1 MPKNNDFKCDV
12 RSINLQLAS
21 LTTRD
26 AENGSH
32 KITGYGML
40 FNQPSVP
47 MPFIE
52 YIKPEALD
60 GLDLSSVML
69 LRSHDFD
76 QILARVDS
84 GTLSVRVDDKGLYF
98 EATMPDTTLGN
109 DTLADIKAGNIKGC
123 SIGFNIGDDDWSRD
137 DSGQTIH
144 QINEISQLNE
154 ISLTPI
160 PAYQQT
166 SANVERSLKQFLE
179 KGGTEMPQE
188 VKDLKDKESGTQEPN
203 STDENSKEETRDDSS
218 KKDEKKPDIDIDDL
232 AKRVAGILSKQAKR
246 DDEDDSSD
254 DSDDSSTDSDEE
266 DKDKNA
272 SKQTTRKSQKRDAN
286 PEQETRDN
294 KGGMKMP
301 KILNQKTDSPVAENK
316 RDFLHYLKTGEVKRD
331 ATEGGIGLSTGQV
344 LIPQDI
350 LAAEHDQHQFARL
363 GNMIRTISVKHTTGK
378 LPYFSE
384 ETGKLTKRS
393 GEFVPSETGSAPQ
406 IKQILW
412 DLKSFSKK
420 YPYSIELLNDSDYN
434 WEAELA
440 QRCVDLK
447 DNTDDDEIM
456 KVLTNNIT
464 ASTTGDLLA
473 SITEAIDKKLKPN
486 DSKQSNIVLSQ
497 AAFYYLD
504 SMKDT
509 MGRPLIQPD
518 VTKATDGFIKGKSVV
533 IIDDTLF
540 PNAKAGD
547 VNMIIAPLQKAAIK
561 FMQTEVTGKFIDTYD
576 EFFRIL
582 GIYMRADYQQYR
594 GDLISWYT
602 GNKTV
607 TQAAAASPAGK

>member
-1 MPKNNDFKCDV
+1 MPKSNDFKCDV

-60 GLDLSSVML
+60 GLNLSSVML

-144 QINEISQLNE
+144 QINEISHLNE

-203 STDENSKEETRDDSS
+203 STDENSSEETRDDSS
-218 KKDEKKPDIDIDDL
+218 KKDDKKPAFDIDDL

-254 DSDDSSTDSDEE
+254 DSDDSSADSDEE

-272 SKQTTRKSQKRDAN
+272 GKQTTRKKQKRDAN
-286 PEQETRDN
+286 PEQETRDIE
-294 KGGMKMP
+294 GGTKMP

-316 RDFLHYLKTGEVKRD
+316 RDFLHYMKTGEVKRD

-393 GEFVPSETGSAPQ
+393 GEFVPSETGTAPQ

-497 AAFYYLD
+497 SAFYYLD

-509 MGRPLIQPD
+509 MGRPLVQPD

-540 PNAKAGD
+540 PNAKDGD
-547 VNMIIAPLQKAAIK
+547 VNMIITPLQKAAIK
-561 FMQTEVTGKFIDTYD
+561 FMQNQVTGKFIDTYD

-594 GDLISWYT
+594 GDLINWYT

-607 TQAAAASPAGK
+607 TQAASTPGK

>member
-1 MPKNNDFKCDV
+1 MPKSNDFKCDV

>member
-60 GLDLSSVML
+60 GLDLSNVML

-98 EATMPDTTLGN
+98 EATMPETTLGN

-246 DDEDDSSD
+246 DDEGDSSD
-254 DSDDSSTDSDEE
+254 NSDDSSTDSDQ
-266 DKDKNA
+266 DKSA
-272 SKQTTRKSQKRDAN
+272 GKQTTRKKQTRDAN
-286 PEQETRDN
+286 PEQETRESE
-294 KGGMKMP
+294 GGMKMP
-301 KILNQKTDSPVAENK
+301 KILNKTTDSPTSEMK
-316 RDFLHYLKTGEVKRD
+316 RDFLHYMKTGEVKRD

-384 ETGKLTKRS
+384 ETGKLTKRT

-440 QRCVDLK
+440 QRCIELR

-486 DSKQSNIVLSQ
+486 DSKQSSIVLSQ

-504 SMKDT
+504 TMKDT
-509 MGRPLIQPD
+509 MNRPLIQPD
-518 VTKATDGFIKGKSVV
+518 VTKATDGVIKGKSVV

-607 TQAAAASPAGK
+607 TQAAAASPASK

>member
-1 MPKNNDFKCDV
+1 MPKNDDFKCDV

-98 EATMPDTTLGN
+98 EAKMPDTTLGN

-179 KGGTEMPQE
+179 KGGTEMPKE
-188 VKDLKDKESGTQEPN
+188 VKDLQDKESGTQEPN

-218 KKDEKKPDIDIDDL
+218 KKDEKKPDFDIDDL

-272 SKQTTRKSQKRDAN
+272 GKQTTRKSQKRDAN
-286 PEQETRDN
+286 PEQETRDIE
-294 KGGMKMP
+294 GGTKMP

-316 RDFLHYLKTGEVKRD
+316 RDFLHYLKTGEIKRD

-473 SITEAIDKKLKPN
+473 SITEAVDKKLKPN

-497 AAFYYLD
+497 SAFYYLD

-509 MGRPLIQPD
+509 MNRPLIQPD

-540 PNAKAGD
+540 PNAKDGD
-547 VNMIIAPLQKAAIK
+547 VNMIITPLQKAAIK
-561 FMQTEVTGKFIDTYD
+561 FMQNEVTGKFIDTYD

-594 GDLISWYT
+594 GDLINWYT

-607 TQAAAASPAGK
+607 TQAASTPGK

>member
-60 GLDLSSVML
+60 GLSLSSVML

-137 DSGQTIH
+137 DTGQTIH

-203 STDENSKEETRDDSS
+203 STDENSSEETRDDSS
-218 KKDEKKPDIDIDDL
+218 KKDDKKPAFDIDDL

-607 TQAAAASPAGK
+607 TQAAAASPASK

>member
-203 STDENSKEETRDDSS
+203 STDENSR
-218 KKDEKKPDIDIDDL
+218 KKH
-232 AKRVAGILSKQAKR
+232 VMILQ
-246 DDEDDSSD
+246 
-254 DSDDSSTDSDEE
+254 
-266 DKDKNA
+266 
-272 SKQTTRKSQKRDAN
+272 RKTIRSLLL
-286 PEQETRDN
+286 
-294 KGGMKMP
+294 
-301 KILNQKTDSPVAENK
+301 IL
-316 RDFLHYLKTGEVKRD
+316 
-331 ATEGGIGLSTGQV
+331 
-344 LIPQDI
+344 
-350 LAAEHDQHQFARL
+350 
-363 GNMIRTISVKHTTGK
+363 MI
-378 LPYFSE
+378 
-384 ETGKLTKRS
+384 
-393 GEFVPSETGSAPQ
+393 
-406 IKQILW
+406 
-412 DLKSFSKK
+412 
-420 YPYSIELLNDSDYN
+420 
-434 WEAELA
+434 
-440 QRCVDLK
+440 
-447 DNTDDDEIM
+447 
-456 KVLTNNIT
+456 
-464 ASTTGDLLA
+464 
-473 SITEAIDKKLKPN
+473 
-486 DSKQSNIVLSQ
+486 
-497 AAFYYLD
+497 
-504 SMKDT
+504 
-509 MGRPLIQPD
+509 
-518 VTKATDGFIKGKSVV
+518 
-533 IIDDTLF
+533 
-540 PNAKAGD
+540 
-547 VNMIIAPLQKAAIK
+547 
-561 FMQTEVTGKFIDTYD
+561 
-576 EFFRIL
+576 
-582 GIYMRADYQQYR
+582 
-594 GDLISWYT
+594 
-602 GNKTV
+602 
-607 TQAAAASPAGK
+607 

>member
-1 MPKNNDFKCDV
+1 MPKSNDFKCDV
-12 RSINLQLAS
+12 RSINLQLAN

-60 GLDLSSVML
+60 GLDLSNVML

-137 DSGQTIH
+137 DTGQTIH

-203 STDENSKEETRDDSS
+203 STDENSSEETRDDSS
-218 KKDEKKPDIDIDDL
+218 KKDDKKPAFDIDDL

-254 DSDDSSTDSDEE
+254 DSDDSSADSDEE
-266 DKDKNA
+266 DKDKNVG
-272 SKQTTRKSQKRDAN
+272 KQTTRKKQKRDAN
-286 PEQETRDN
+286 PEQETRDIE
-294 KGGMKMP
+294 GGTKMP

-316 RDFLHYLKTGEVKRD
+316 RDFLHYMKTGEVKRD

-393 GEFVPSETGSAPQ
+393 GEFVPSETGTAPQ

-497 AAFYYLD
+497 SSFYYLD

-509 MGRPLIQPD
+509 MGRPLVQPD

-540 PNAKAGD
+540 PNAKDGD
-547 VNMIIAPLQKAAIK
+547 VNMIITPVQKAAIK
-561 FMQTEVTGKFIDTYD
+561 FMQNQVTGKFIDTYD

-594 GDLISWYT
+594 GDLINWYT

-607 TQAAAASPAGK
+607 TQAASTPGK

>member
-26 AENGSH
+26 AENGSQ

-109 DTLADIKAGNIKGC
+109 DTLADIKAGNIRGC

-137 DSGQTIH
+137 ENGQTIH

-188 VKDLKDKESGTQEPN
+188 VKDLKDKESGIQEPN

-272 SKQTTRKSQKRDAN
+272 VKQTTRKSQKRDAN

-384 ETGKLTKRS
+384 ETGKLTKRT
-393 GEFVPSETGSAPQ
+393 GEFVPSETGTAPQ

-540 PNAKAGD
+540 PNAKDGD
-547 VNMIIAPLQKAAIK
+547 VNMIITPLQKAAIK
-561 FMQTEVTGKFIDTYD
+561 FMQNEVTGKFIDTYD

-594 GDLISWYT
+594 GDLINWYT

-607 TQAAAASPAGK
+607 TQVASTPGK

>member
-60 GLDLSSVML
+60 GLNLSSVML

-607 TQAAAASPAGK
+607 TQAAAASPASK

>member
-60 GLDLSSVML
+60 GLDLSNVML

-98 EATMPDTTLGN
+98 EATMPETTLGN

>member
-144 QINEISQLNE
+144 QINEISHLNE

-203 STDENSKEETRDDSS
+203 STDENSSEETRDDSS
-218 KKDEKKPDIDIDDL
+218 KKDDKKPAFDIDDL

-254 DSDDSSTDSDEE
+254 DSDDSSADSDEE

-272 SKQTTRKSQKRDAN
+272 GKQTTRKKQKRDAN
-286 PEQETRDN
+286 PEQETRDIE
-294 KGGMKMP
+294 GGTKMP

-316 RDFLHYLKTGEVKRD
+316 RDFLHYMKTGEVKRD

-393 GEFVPSETGSAPQ
+393 GEFVPSETGTAPQ

-497 AAFYYLD
+497 SAFYYLD

-509 MGRPLIQPD
+509 MGRPLVQPD

-540 PNAKAGD
+540 PNAKDGD
-547 VNMIIAPLQKAAIK
+547 VNMIITPLQKAAIK
-561 FMQTEVTGKFIDTYD
+561 FMQNQVTGKFIDTYD

-594 GDLISWYT
+594 GDLINWYT

-607 TQAAAASPAGK
+607 TQAASTPGK

>member
-1 MPKNNDFKCDV
+1 MPKSNDFKCDV
-12 RSINLQLAS
+12 RSINLQLAN

-60 GLDLSSVML
+60 GLDLSNVML

-137 DSGQTIH
+137 DTGQTIH

-203 STDENSKEETRDDSS
+203 STDENSSEETRDDSS
-218 KKDEKKPDIDIDDL
+218 KKDDKKPAFDIDDL

-254 DSDDSSTDSDEE
+254 DSDDSSADSDEE

-272 SKQTTRKSQKRDAN
+272 GKQTTRKKQKRDAN
-286 PEQETRDN
+286 PEQETRDIE
-294 KGGMKMP
+294 GGTKMP

-316 RDFLHYLKTGEVKRD
+316 RDFLHYMKTGEVKRD

-393 GEFVPSETGSAPQ
+393 GEFVPSETGTAPQ

-497 AAFYYLD
+497 SAFYYLD

-509 MGRPLIQPD
+509 MGRPLVQPD

-540 PNAKAGD
+540 PNAKDGD
-547 VNMIIAPLQKAAIK
+547 VNMIITPLQKAAIK

-607 TQAAAASPAGK
+607 TQAAAASPASK

>member
-60 GLDLSSVML
+60 GLNLSSVML

>member
-1 MPKNNDFKCDV
+1 MPKNNEYKCDV

-26 AENGSH
+26 AENGSQ

-60 GLDLSSVML
+60 GLNLSSVML

-109 DTLADIKAGNIKGC
+109 DTLADIKAGNIRGC

-137 DSGQTIH
+137 ENGQTIH

-188 VKDLKDKESGTQEPN
+188 VKDLQDKESETKEPI
-203 STDENSKEETRDDSS
+203 STNETHEEETRDDSS
-218 KKDEKKPDIDIDDL
+218 KKEEQKPDIDIDDL
-232 AKRVAGILSKQAKR
+232 AKRVAGIISKQSKR
-246 DDEDDSSD
+246 DDEGDSSD
-254 DSDDSSTDSDEE
+254 NSDDSSTDSD
-266 DKDKNA
+266 KDKSA
-272 SKQTTRKSQKRDAN
+272 GKQTTRKKQTRDAN
-286 PEQETRDN
+286 PEQETRDSE
-294 KGGMKMP
+294 GGMKMP
-301 KILNQKTDSPVAENK
+301 KILNKTTDSPTSEMK
-316 RDFLHYLKTGEVKRD
+316 RDFLHYMKTGEVKRD

-350 LAAEHDQHQFARL
+350 LTPEHDQHQFARL
-363 GNMIRTISVKHTTGK
+363 GSMIRNISVKHSTGK
-378 LPYFSE
+378 LPYFPE
-384 ETGKLTKRS
+384 ETGKLTKRT
-393 GEFVPSETGSAPQ
+393 GEFAQSDSGSQPE
-406 IKQILW
+406 IKKILW
-412 DLKSFSKK
+412 DLQSFSKK

-440 QRCVDLK
+440 QRCIELR

-456 KVLTNNIT
+456 KVLTKGIT
-464 ASTTGDLLA
+464 ATTTKDLLA
-473 SITEAIDKKLKPN
+473 SITETIDKKLKPN
-486 DSKQSNIVLSQ
+486 DSKQSSIVLSQ

-504 SMKDT
+504 TMKDT
-509 MGRPLIQPD
+509 MNRPLIQPD
-518 VTKATDGFIKGKSVV
+518 VTKATDGVIKGKSVV

-607 TQAAAASPAGK
+607 TQAAAASPASK

>member
-12 RSINLQLAS
+12 RSINLQLAI

-144 QINEISQLNE
+144 QINEISHLNE

-188 VKDLKDKESGTQEPN
+188 VKDLKDKESGTQESN

-254 DSDDSSTDSDEE
+254 DSDDQSTDSDEE

-272 SKQTTRKSQKRDAN
+272 GKQTTRKSQKRDAN

-384 ETGKLTKRS
+384 ETGKLTKRT

-497 AAFYYLD
+497 TSFYYLD

-540 PNAKAGD
+540 PNAKDGD
-547 VNMIIAPLQKAAIK
+547 VNMIITPLQKAAIK
-561 FMQTEVTGKFIDTYD
+561 FMQNEVTGKFIDTY
-576 EFFRIL
+576 EQI
-582 GIYMRADYQQYR
+582 
-594 GDLISWYT
+594 T
-602 GNKTV
+602 NNTV
-607 TQAAAASPAGK
+607 AI

>member
-1 MPKNNDFKCDV
+1 MPKNDDFKCDV

-60 GLDLSSVML
+60 GLDLSNVML

-98 EATMPDTTLGN
+98 EATMPETTLGN

-218 KKDEKKPDIDIDDL
+218 KKDEKKPDFDIDDL

-272 SKQTTRKSQKRDAN
+272 GKQTTRKGQKRDAN

-316 RDFLHYLKTGEVKRD
+316 RDFLHYMKTGEVKRD

-384 ETGKLTKRS
+384 ETGKLTKRT
-393 GEFVPSETGSAPQ
+393 GEFVPSETGTAPQ

-440 QRCVDLK
+440 QRCVDLR

-540 PNAKAGD
+540 PNAKDGD
-547 VNMIIAPLQKAAIK
+547 VNMIITPLQKAAIK

>member
-1 MPKNNDFKCDV
+1 MPKSNDFKCDV
-12 RSINLQLAS
+12 RSINLQLAN

-60 GLDLSSVML
+60 GLDLSNVML

-137 DSGQTIH
+137 DTGQTIH

-203 STDENSKEETRDDSS
+203 STDENSSEETRDDSS
-218 KKDEKKPDIDIDDL
+218 KKDDKKPAFDIDDL

-254 DSDDSSTDSDEE
+254 DSDDSSADSDEE

-272 SKQTTRKSQKRDAN
+272 GKQTTRKKQKRDAN
-286 PEQETRDN
+286 PEQETRDIE
-294 KGGMKMP
+294 GGTKMP

-316 RDFLHYLKTGEVKRD
+316 RDFLHYMKTGEVKRD
-331 ATEGGIGLSTGQV
+331 ATEGGIGLSNGQV

-393 GEFVPSETGSAPQ
+393 GEFVPSETGTAPQ

-497 AAFYYLD
+497 SSFYYLD

-509 MGRPLIQPD
+509 MGRPLVQPD

-540 PNAKAGD
+540 PNAKDGD
-547 VNMIIAPLQKAAIK
+547 VNMIITPLQKAAIK
-561 FMQTEVTGKFIDTYD
+561 FMQNQVTGKFIDTYD

-594 GDLISWYT
+594 GDLINWYT

-607 TQAAAASPAGK
+607 TQAASTPGK

>member
-1 MPKNNDFKCDV
+1 MPKSNDFKCDV

-98 EATMPDTTLGN
+98 EATMPNTTLGN

-188 VKDLKDKESGTQEPN
+188 VKDLKDKESGIQEPN

-272 SKQTTRKSQKRDAN
+272 VKQTTRKSQKRDAN

-384 ETGKLTKRS
+384 ETGKLTKRT
-393 GEFVPSETGSAPQ
+393 GEFVPSETGTAPQ

-607 TQAAAASPAGK
+607 TQAAAASPASK